1 MTILNKYTIDKAKE
15 FELTLGDDNN
25 VIEVDIHKT
34 EGYPR
39 LEKMTVYVIES
50 EINDKHTNKF
60 RFFKVGESH
69 PMEDHWMYI
78 CRVGDEFLFQKSSWE
93 H

>member
-1 MTILNKYTIDKAKE
+1 MVKLNKYTIDKAKE
-15 FELTLGDDNN
+15 FHLTLGDDNN

-39 LEKMTVYVIES
+39 LEKMTLYIIEDDLD
-50 EINDKHTNKF
+50 EKHINKF
-60 RFFKVGESH
+60 KFIKAGDNIGYEHR
-69 PMEDHWMYI
+69 WMYI

-93 H
+93 G